1 LNEIEDRRA
10 RLSAEKRALLEKRLK
25 GLSAAAAVAE
35 ARPAAEP
42 APQIDAAKAAADAGF
57 ASELTA
63 GTVPPVDREIWQ
75 AMIGAGAQEAGRRA
89 VARDLV
95 ADAAHEP
102 KIDEQ
107 AAAFLSA
114 AFRQL
119 GVFQQAGETRT
130 IAGLIAECRVL
141 PKYDKV
147 LRRWLEALV
156 EEGLLERRRDAEG
169 HDAYSARQPVPTPR
183 LDALMT
189 DEQRAYYAKNLAAVL
204 TGDTHPLEFYLPGGS
219 SASIESSYTETPIFR
234 YCNGISAAVLEAQ
247 ARGLPEGA
255 RLRLL
260 EIGAGTGGTTKS
272 LLPLLSP
279 DRTVFLFTDVSKF
292 FTDLGRKRLG
302 EYPFVRYRELDIELD
317 PVPQGYPAGSFD
329 WIVAAHVLHATRNV
343 GETLR
348 HIVRLLAPGG
358 VLLLLEETRFQRK
371 YNFSMGFLPGF
382 DHFEDYDRR
391 PLHPLLSS
399 AQWREAL
406 LTAGFVDFATFTQ
419 PGSAADVLG
428 VDVMLARAAGGF

>member
-1 LNEIEDRRA
+1 MNEIEDRRA
-10 RLSAEKRALLEKRLK
+10 RLSVEKRALLEKRLK

-42 APQIDAAKAAADAGF
+42 KPEIDPARAAAGF
-57 ASELTA
+57 ASELGA
-63 GTVPPVDREIWQ
+63 GAVPPVDREIWR
-75 AMIGAGAQEAGRRA
+75 AMIEAGTQETGRRA

-102 KIDEQ
+102 RHDEQ
-107 AAAFLSA
+107 SAAFLSA
-114 AFRQL
+114 ALRQL

-147 LRRWLEALV
+147 LRRWMTALV
-156 EEGLLERRRDAEG
+156 EEGLLERQGQDGYVAL
-169 HDAYSARQPVPTPR
+169 QPVPTPA

-189 DEQRAYYAKNLAAVL
+189 GEQRDYYAKNLAAVL
-204 TGDTHPLEFYLPGGS
+204 TGEVHPLEFYLPGGS
-219 SASIESSYTETPIFR
+219 SASIETSYTETPIFR
-234 YCNGISAAVLEAQ
+234 YCNGISAAVMEAQ
-247 ARGLPEGA
+247 ARLLPPGA
-255 RLRLL
+255 RLRML

-272 LLPLLSP
+272 LLPLLP
-279 DRTVFLFTDVSKF
+279 ADRTVFLFTDVSKF
-292 FTDLGRKRLG
+292 FTDLSRKALH
-302 EYPFVRYRELDIELD
+302 EHTFVRYRELDIERD
-317 PVPQGYPAGSFD
+317 PVPQGFPAGSFD

-343 GETLR
+343 EETLR
-348 HIVRLLAPGG
+348 HVLRLLAPGG

-399 AQWREAL
+399 AKWREAL

>member
-10 RLSAEKRALLEKRLK
+10 RLSVEKRALLEKRLK
-25 GLSAAAAVAE
+25 GLTAAAATPVAE
-35 ARPAAEP
+35 PRPAAEP
-42 APQIDAAKAAADAGF
+42 KPETGPAKAAADAGF
-57 ASELTA
+57 ASELGA
-63 GTVPPVDREIWQ
+63 GAVPPVDREIWR
-75 AMIGAGAQEAGRRA
+75 AMIEAGTQEAGRRA

-102 KIDEQ
+102 KHDEQ

-114 AFRQL
+114 TLCQL

-130 IAGLIAECRVL
+130 IAGLVAGCRVL
-141 PKYDKV
+141 PKYEKA
-147 LRRWLEALV
+147 LRRWMVALV
-156 EEGLLERRRDAEG
+156 EEGLLAQDG
-169 HDAYSARQPVPTPR
+169 DTYTARQPIPTPE
-183 LDALMT
+183 LAALMT
-189 DEQRAYYAKNLAAVL
+189 DEHRAYYAKNLAAVL

-234 YCNGISAAVLEAQ
+234 YCNGISAAVVEAQ
-247 ARGLPEGA
+247 ARNLPEGA
-255 RLRLL
+255 RLRML

-272 LLPLLSP
+272 LLPLLP
-279 DRTVFLFTDVSKF
+279 ADRTVFLFTDVSKF
-292 FTDLGRKRLG
+292 FTDLGRQRLG
-302 EYPFVRYRELDIELD
+302 EYPFIRYRELDVELD

-329 WIVAAHVLHATRNV
+329 WIVAAHVLHATRNIE
-343 GETLR
+343 ETLR
-348 HIVRLLAPGG
+348 HILRLLAPGG

-391 PLHPLLSS
+391 PLHPLLST
-399 AQWREAL
+399 AKWREAL

-428 VDVMLARAAGGF
+428 VDVMLVRAAGGF

>member
-10 RLSAEKRALLEKRLK
+10 KLSVEKRALLEKRLK
-25 GLSAAAAVAE
+25 GLTAAAATE
-35 ARPAAEP
+35 ARPPAEP
-42 APQIDAAKAAADAGF
+42 VPEIDSTSDAGF
-57 ASELTA
+57 ASELA
-63 GTVPPVDREIWQ
+63 PGAVPPVDRELWR
-75 AMIGAGAQEAGRRA
+75 AMVEAGLQEARQRA

-95 ADAAHEP
+95 ADAAHES
-102 KIDEQ
+102 KLDEQ

-119 GVFQQAGETRT
+119 GVFQQVGETRT
-130 IAGLIAECRVL
+130 IAGLIADCRVL

-147 LRRWLEALV
+147 LRRWMAALA
-156 EEGLLERRRDAEG
+156 EEGLLDREG
-169 HDAYSARQPVPTPR
+169 HDTYVARQPIPTPE

-189 DEQRAYYAKNLAAVL
+189 DDQRAYYAKNLAAVL

-219 SASIESSYTETPIFR
+219 SASIESSYRETPIFR

-247 ARGLPEGA
+247 AKSLPGGA
-255 RLRLL
+255 RLRIL

-272 LLPLLSP
+272 LLPLLPP

-292 FTDLGRKRLG
+292 FTDLGRQKLG
-302 EYPFVRYRELDIELD
+302 EYPFVRCRELDIERD
-317 PVPQGYPAGSFD
+317 PVPQGFAAGSFD

-348 HIVRLLAPGG
+348 HILRLLAPGG

-399 AQWREAL
+399 AKWREAL